1 MVLGIYL
8 ILKEIGVDVTPIVAG
23 AGIFALAIGFGA
35 QNLVKD
41 IVAGFFIIFEDQYN
55 VGDYVTIEGISG
67 TIEEISI
74 RITKIRDLSGILHII
89 PNGAITRTSNFS
101 KDFSV
106 SRFEVSVAYESDFD
120 HAIAVLEK
128 TASELCMDWSLFII
142 EPTQVLGIVSL
153 GESEVV
159 IRTQTKLTVGKKVD
173 FECELR
179 KRILKQ
185 FRENNIEIPYKR
197 LVVLSDKED
206 GGVSGL

>member
-1 MVLGIYL
+1 M
-8 ILKEIGVDVTPIVAG
+8 TPIVAG

-67 TIEEISI
+67 TIEDISI
-74 RITKIRDLSGILHII
+74 RITKIRDLTGILHII

-120 HAIAVLEK
+120 RAIALTEK
-128 TASELCMDWSLFII
+128 IASELCMDWNLFVI
-142 EPTQVLGIVSL
+142 EPTKVLGIVSL
-153 GESEVV
+153 GESDVV
-159 IRTQTKLTVGKKVD
+159 IRTQTKLAVGKKFD

-206 GGVSGL
+206 GELRKK